1 MSNETIDQQLPP
13 NQKIEIN
20 SYAVKFGIIG
30 GLISIIISLT
40 LFFTG
45 MELKTVLKWLPTV
58 AMIAIIILG
67 LKSVADENKNREI
80 TFGTLFKT
88 GMIITT
94 IIAIISI
101 VYFLV
106 YINFIDTGFIEK
118 VLDASRVQMAEK
130 GLGEEQID
138 NAIEMTKKF
147 MSPGIMV
154 AFSLIGNLVFGAVT
168 SLIGAGIF
176 KKEK

>member
-1 MSNETIDQQLPP
+1 MNNEIIDQKLSS
-13 NQKIEIN
+13 NQNTAVN
-20 SYAVKFGIIG
+20 SHAVKYGIAG
-30 GLISIIISLT
+30 GLISIIISLA

-45 MELKTVLKWLPTV
+45 LELNSFLKWLPV
-58 AMIAIIILG
+58 LSMIVIIITG

-118 VLDASRVQMAEK
+118 VLDASREQMAEK
-130 GLGEEQID
+130 GLGDEQTD
-138 NAIEMTKKF
+138 KAIEMSKKF
-147 MSPGIMV
+147 MSPGIMI
-154 AFSLIGNLVFGAVT
+154 AISLVSNLLFGCIT
-168 SLIGAGIF
+168 SLIVAGIL
-176 KKEK
+176 KK